1 MSKNEAATIMFPQYG
16 YSYAV
21 RGGPEIDQL
30 LAALKDPKATVTF
43 TLLGDEDDMQIT
55 ADLEAKVNSV
65 RPIDADRTLFAI
77 GGEVIHEDG
86 RDERISIHSYNPAT
100 GNGERAATS
109 Q

>member
-1 MSKNEAATIMFPQYG
+1 MPKNGPATVMFPKYG

-21 RGGPEIDQL
+21 RGGPDIDQL
-30 LAALKDPKATVTF
+30 LAAWKDPKATVTF

-55 ADLEAKVNSV
+55 ADLEVKVNSLQ
-65 RPIDADRTLFAI
+65 PIDADRTLFAI

-86 RDERISIHSYNPAT
+86 RDERITIRSYNPAT